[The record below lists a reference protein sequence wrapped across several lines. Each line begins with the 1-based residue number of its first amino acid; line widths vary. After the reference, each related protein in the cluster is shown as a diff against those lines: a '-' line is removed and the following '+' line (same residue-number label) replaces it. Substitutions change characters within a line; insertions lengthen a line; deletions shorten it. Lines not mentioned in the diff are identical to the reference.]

1 MALDAT
7 GFATVHGG
15 VTQLHIYKT
24 TDPILTVVGSGYFN
38 NITNRL
44 KQGDVILVS
53 DTNVPTIDAIVVTSA
68 TGAATVTTLNGT

>member
-7 GFATVHGG
+7 GLFTIHGG
-15 VTQLHIYKT
+15 ATQLHLYKT

-38 NITNRL
+38 NVTNRL

-53 DTNVPTIDAIVVTSA
+53 DTNVPTIDVITVTSA